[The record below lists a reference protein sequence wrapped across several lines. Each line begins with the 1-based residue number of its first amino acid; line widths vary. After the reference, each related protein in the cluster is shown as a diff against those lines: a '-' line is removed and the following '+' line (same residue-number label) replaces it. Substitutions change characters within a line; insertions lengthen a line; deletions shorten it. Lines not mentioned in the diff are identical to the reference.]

1 MNSCTSTLSNC
12 GNYSISRICLPD
24 IYQGDSA
31 ILELTLLDRLGI
43 PVDLNTLNSIIILL
57 YGIDESYKL
66 IYEWPDITST
76 NNITILQKDN
86 IDIGKISVII
96 PNDYTKNLVSGTL
109 CGSIRMNLNS
119 IITGE
124 FNYSVTFPSVQFA
137 NIKYT
142 EINFI

>member
-76 NNITILQKDN
+76 NNITLLQRKLFNFLVGHAFVYLD
-86 IDIGKISVII
+86 KQEVHEISI
-96 PNDYTKNLVSGTL
+96 NNLKNRL
-109 CGSIRMNLNS
+109 
-119 IITGE
+119 
-124 FNYSVTFPSVQFA
+124 
-137 NIKYT
+137 
-142 EINFI
+142 